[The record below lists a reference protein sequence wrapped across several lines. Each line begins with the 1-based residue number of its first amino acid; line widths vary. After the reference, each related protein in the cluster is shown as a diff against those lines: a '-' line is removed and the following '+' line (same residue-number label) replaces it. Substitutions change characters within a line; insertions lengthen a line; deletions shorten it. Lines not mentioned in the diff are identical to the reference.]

1 MVGEHWFPEYYGILR
16 IDFFA
21 GFSVGTDFSD
31 FSGPALWNDV
41 LRVHSGHPFHVAI
54 GGGDQ
59 IYNDGVRVTG
69 PLKPWATIGNPFKR
83 RLYKWTPKL
92 DSDVDEWY
100 YNNYVGWYNTIP
112 FSHANSQIPGVNFWD
127 DHDIIDGY
135 GSYVDHFMDCPV
147 FKGIGRIARK
157 YYMLFQHHTPPQGE
171 MQEDICWIIGK
182 TPGRYIGETS
192 RSVYARLGRRV
203 AFLGVDTRS
212 ERTRHMINMPS
223 TYDLLFDRMRRELD
237 TAEGEIKHMII
248 LLAIPIAYP
257 RFAWLENILQSP
269 ILGFVRFLNKR
280 FGVAGAMFN
289 KYDGE
294 VDIQDDLDDHYCAR
308 LHKHERDLFLLRL
321 QKLSFEKQVRITILS
336 GDVHLAAIG
345 RFYSKTSLGVPVEKD
360 HRYMV
365 NIISSPI
372 TNKPPSEVVSSLV
385 AGKVRFFILPR

>member
-1 MVGEHWFPEYYGILR
+1 MDW
-16 IDFFA
+16 
-21 GFSVGTDFSD
+21 
-31 FSGPALWNDV
+31 
-41 LRVHSGHPFHVAI
+41 
-54 GGGDQ
+54 
-59 IYNDGVRVTG
+59 
-69 PLKPWATIGNPFKR
+69 
-83 RLYKWTPKL
+83 
-92 DSDVDEWY
+92 
-100 YNNYVGWYNTIP
+100 YNNPP
-112 FSHANSQIPGVNFWD
+112 FSHANSQIPSVNIWD

-135 GSYVDHFMDCPV
+135 GSYTDHFMDCPV

-171 MQEDICWIIGK
+171 IQEDICWIIGK
-182 TPGRYIGETS
+182 TPGRYIEEPS

-203 AFLGVDTRS
+203 AFLGIDTRS

-223 TYDLLFDRMRRELD
+223 TYDLLFDRMSRELD

-257 RFAWLENILQSP
+257 RFVWLENILQNP
-269 ILGFVRFLNKR
+269 ILGLVRFLNKR

-289 KYDGE
+289 KFDGE

-321 QKLSFEKQVRITILS
+321 QRFSFEKQVRITILS

-345 RFYSKTSLGVPVEKD
+345 RFYSKTSLCVPVEKD

-372 TNKPPSEVVSSLV
+372 TNKPPSEAVSDLV
-385 AGKVRFFILPR
+385 AARVCFYLATLRERVGVVNMIGYD